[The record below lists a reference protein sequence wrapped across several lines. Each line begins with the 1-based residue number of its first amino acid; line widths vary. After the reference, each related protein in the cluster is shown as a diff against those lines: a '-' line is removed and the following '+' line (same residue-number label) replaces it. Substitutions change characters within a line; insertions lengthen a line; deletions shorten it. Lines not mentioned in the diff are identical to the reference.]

1 MSQYIETILSEHGV
15 IQNLRFHQA
24 RLDKTLAGLAG
35 STGIDLETVLNK
47 ITIAK
52 AAKNKIRLLYDAK
65 GVLEITQQEYRQKEI
80 NSVRLV
86 DIGEKEY
93 AYKHADRSWI
103 YQLVEEAGT
112 DEIIMVKNGCITDSS
127 IANLAFYNG
136 RNWYTPATP
145 LLEGTRRA
153 SLLELQRIQP
163 ISIPVSSLQKFSH
176 FKCFNAM
183 IGWEESL
190 EMDISLIQE

>member
-93 AYKHADRSWI
+93 TYKHADRSWI